1 MHSLTIVTINRNNS
15 TGLQE
20 TLTSIVNQTYSA
32 INLVVVDG
40 ASSDD
45 SLKVIDKITN
55 NNSKMQV
62 CVISEKDNGI
72 YNAMNKGIN
81 NSDGDYIFFLNSGDR
96 FLDENVVE
104 NVFSQVDKEDVV
116 YGNICLSVRGKIKV
130 LNSNPEIRFFDR
142 YQHDMPPHPAIF
154 IKTTKIRDIGGFNER
169 YKIVSDVALIMT
181 LFSDKNLK
189 YKFID
194 MPITVFD
201 SNGVSS
207 KYENKDLI
215 YKERRHFILNHY
227 PNYLDDFESIYEK
240 KNSLLSRL
248 LRWTSKA

>member
-81 NSDGDYIFFLNSGDR
+81 HSDGDYIFFLNSGDR
-96 FLDENVVE
+96 FLEENVVE

-154 IKTTKIRDIGGFNER
+154 IKTNKIREIGGFNER

-189 YKFID
+189 YRFNLQR
-194 MPITVFD
+194 TSTF
-201 SNGVSS
+201 
-207 KYENKDLI
+207 Y
-215 YKERRHFILNHY
+215 
-227 PNYLDDFESIYEK
+227 FESLPK
-240 KNSLLSRL
+240 LS
-248 LRWTSKA
+248 

>member
-1 MHSLTIVTINRNNS
+1 VHSLTIVTINRNNS

-81 NSDGDYIFFLNSGDR
+81 HSDGDYIFFLNSGDR
-96 FLDENVVE
+96 FLEENVVE

-154 IKTTKIRDIGGFNER
+154 IKTNKIREIGGFNER

-189 YKFID
+189 YRFNLQR
-194 MPITVFD
+194 TSTF
-201 SNGVSS
+201 
-207 KYENKDLI
+207 Y
-215 YKERRHFILNHY
+215 
-227 PNYLDDFESIYEK
+227 FESLPK
-240 KNSLLSRL
+240 LS
-248 LRWTSKA
+248 